1 MAPEEVQPF
10 TLEERV
16 TIAIAREYFW
26 YFLQHVYLKSFEGW
40 KYQREDGEYY
50 PFEFGQMHFE
60 WALLVQMNPRLCLMA
75 PRLHLKSTVL
85 AKGFA
90 FWQMFRVEENRV
102 TDILYF
108 SYKATLAQ
116 EQVEDLLRMVRS
128 NPYCRFWHDLK
139 PYGRSMIDFLVDFG
153 DGVLGEVTLKGEG
166 IMAATRGRHPKVTI
180 CDDILS
186 DFSNPLSSADLRK
199 IGRIFRQA
207 IMSLPANPSDPL
219 LVIGTPQSYDDILYS
234 LASSEDWMWMLY
246 PAIVD
251 EKARVV
257 QWPEKFPF
265 ERLKKIQ
272 RSIGPTAFEV
282 EFQLLPVSIT
292 NQFFT
297 REEILG
303 VTDLTLEM
311 WNPERPFEKADLS
324 TYGGCDVGQLVHPS
338 HVVIFLELPSGT
350 LVQLYEKFLD
360 QMRYPEQVKKLNQ
373 LAEVFHL
380 SRGYFDATF
389 NVLDDRGLHTAWRGR
404 VFSRKLKAD
413 MATLFEKRVFAQSD
427 EPGIILLNDPRQ
439 INQITVVDR
448 ALKAATTVEGHGDAF
463 WSCGLAVKAAE
474 DGPGIVEMGLGVS
487 QTLDAVRPGVNWAKQ
502 MSR

>member
-1 MAPEEVQPF
+1 
-10 TLEERV
+10 
-16 TIAIAREYFW
+16 
-26 YFLQHVYLKSFEGW
+26 
-40 KYQREDGEYY
+40 
-50 PFEFGQMHFE
+50 
-60 WALLVQMNPRLCLMA
+60 
-75 PRLHLKSTVL
+75 
-85 AKGFA
+85 
-90 FWQMFRVEENRV
+90 
-102 TDILYF
+102 
-108 SYKATLAQ
+108 
-116 EQVEDLLRMVRS
+116 
-128 NPYCRFWHDLK
+128 
-139 PYGRSMIDFLVDFG
+139 
-153 DGVLGEVTLKGEG
+153 
-166 IMAATRGRHPKVTI
+166 
-180 CDDILS
+180 
-186 DFSNPLSSADLRK
+186 
-199 IGRIFRQA
+199 
-207 IMSLPANPSDPL
+207 
-219 LVIGTPQSYDDILYS
+219 
-234 LASSEDWMWMLY
+234 MLY